1 MQRRDFLKYSTA
13 TAAMAAAKL
22 GLPSSA
28 AAQQSPL
35 RKIDHVVVLMLENRS
50 FDSMLGALGKYYTA
64 DAGFDGLSGNESNLD
79 VNNNP
84 IAVYNDPTDYAFLIP
99 DPDPGET
106 FLDINEQLFDI
117 HGRVPPGA
125 VPTMGGFV
133 KNYMRQTKPAPSD
146 PRHVMHYFKP
156 EQIPVLSR
164 LALEFAV
171 CDRWFASAPCQTW
184 PNRLFLHTGT
194 PKDTAEPDAHGY
206 EDNFVSKIVGGFASP
221 TVFKQLENANNGSSW
236 KIYFR
241 YGSVPHS
248 SILTELQY
256 LIELVQIG
264 GTNTFASLARFM
276 SDCEYGKLPSYSFVE
291 PLYRDFNVSLSK
303 PDDQHPVGDI
313 TPGEKLIADVYN
325 SVRRGKNWN
334 STLLI
339 ITYDEHGG
347 LFDHVP
353 PPAAVPPDDVVTDPF
368 NFDRYGVRVP
378 AVIVSPYIKPRTVLR
393 AAPGGYPFDH
403 TSIIATL
410 RKRFSIGAPLS
421 NRIAVAPDLEP
432 VLNLDQPSNQG
443 PEILTPGDASWFTR

>member
-1 MQRRDFLKYSTA
+1 MQRRDFLKCSTA
-13 TAAMAAAKL
+13 TAAMSAAKL

-106 FLDINEQLFDI
+106 FLDINEQLFGI
-117 HGRVPPGA
+117 NGRVPPGA

-133 KNYMRQTKPAPSD
+133 KNYRRQTKPAPSD

-221 TVFKQLENANNGSSW
+221 TVFKQLENANNGSS
-236 KIYFR
+236 
-241 YGSVPHS
+241 
-248 SILTELQY
+248 
-256 LIELVQIG
+256 
-264 GTNTFASLARFM
+264 
-276 SDCEYGKLPSYSFVE
+276 
-291 PLYRDFNVSLSK
+291 
-303 PDDQHPVGDI
+303 
-313 TPGEKLIADVYN
+313 
-325 SVRRGKNWN
+325 
-334 STLLI
+334 
-339 ITYDEHGG
+339 
-347 LFDHVP
+347 
-353 PPAAVPPDDVVTDPF
+353 
-368 NFDRYGVRVP
+368 
-378 AVIVSPYIKPRTVLR
+378 
-393 AAPGGYPFDH
+393 
-403 TSIIATL
+403 
-410 RKRFSIGAPLS
+410 
-421 NRIAVAPDLEP
+421 
-432 VLNLDQPSNQG
+432 
-443 PEILTPGDASWFTR
+443 